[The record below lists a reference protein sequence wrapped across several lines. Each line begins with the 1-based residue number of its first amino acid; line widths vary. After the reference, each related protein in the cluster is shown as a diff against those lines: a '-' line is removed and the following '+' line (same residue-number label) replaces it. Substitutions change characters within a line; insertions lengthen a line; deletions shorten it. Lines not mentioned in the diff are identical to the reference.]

1 MIVYLAAMIS
11 PSYNKQEMLIIF
23 VEIQFCVVFFLN
35 ILHENVCVTLN
46 VHFAVSLSLGSKLKN
61 IRAQLNMMS

>member
-1 MIVYLAAMIS
+1 MIS

-35 ILHENVCVTLN
+35 ILHEKNVCVSLN
-46 VHFAVSLSLGSKLKN
+46 VHVAVSLSLGSKLKN